1 MSGTSMNAASSGL
14 FATARKGGLSPAEVR
29 EIEAHRAKA
38 RPTPWSALARQYG
51 RCEADLRAHFIP
63 VTE

>member
-1 MSGTSMNAASSGL
+1 MSAAQNPTSAGL
-14 FATARKGGLSPAEVR
+14 FATSRKGGLSAIEVR
-29 EIEAHRAKA
+29 EIEAHRSKL

>member
-1 MSGTSMNAASSGL
+1 MSASQNPTAAGL
-14 FATARKGGLSPAEVR
+14 FATSRKGGLSACEIR

-51 RCEADLRAHFIP
+51 RCESDIRAHFIP

>member
-1 MSGTSMNAASSGL
+1 MSAAHNSPVAGL
-14 FATARKGGLSPAEVR
+14 FATARKGALTSAEVH
-29 EIEAHRAKA
+29 EIAAHRARA

-51 RCEADLRAHFIP
+51 RCEADIRAHFIP